1 MSLCVLVCAFMVAVP
16 QYHVN
21 LPSDAVLTPSDKE
34 SVDLFQAVPV
44 TKEDIPL
51 QLHVRA
57 TAFS

>member
-1 MSLCVLVCAFMVAVP
+1 MVAVP